1 MFYSVIIITLN
12 IRSEVTIFCLL
23 EFTVQCTT
31 ANFLYSIQGKFFL
44 WFVSSEAERC
54 TSKEIFYG
62 CLELKHYRK
71 RSAKDLLIEY
81 HAVFLKYDSEEAESR
96 IDCNVHENKFDESD
110 PEE

>member
-31 ANFLYSIQGKFFL
+31 ANFLYSIQGKFL

-54 TSKEIFYG
+54 TSKEIFYE

-81 HAVFLKYDSEEAESR
+81 HAVFLKYVSEEAESR

>member
-1 MFYSVIIITLN
+1 MSTSKKYRF
-12 IRSEVTIFCLL
+12 FCLVVVKL
-23 EFTVQCTT
+23 CIPYKV
-31 ANFLYSIQGKFFL
+31 NFL